1 MPQILDCS
9 NPGGGVYPSPPPS
22 LVARAGRL
30 LARRKRLS
38 PPKRSQDALKTLQ
51 DAPKAFP
58 WHSKTPSGYQTV
70 GKTPKSFPRRPK
82 TPPRRGPNG
91 FWNWRKFKNRCKYLL
106 HLRLRFANDSKT
118 NLPLKFG
125 PFETLKYSIS
135 VVFNWF
141 WDVLRG
147 LNTSECKICLIS

>member
-1 MPQILDCS
+1 MFLMFLMFLALKMFTLFFHGVFHARIRGGFPRRISETDFELNSLKIESPTPSPPKPCVSWRVKPRYNFTIPPMPQILDCS

-58 WHSKTPSGYQTV
+58 
-70 GKTPKSFPRRPK
+70 
-82 TPPRRGPNG
+82 
-91 FWNWRKFKNRCKYLL
+91 
-106 HLRLRFANDSKT
+106 
-118 NLPLKFG
+118 
-125 PFETLKYSIS
+125 
-135 VVFNWF
+135 
-141 WDVLRG
+141 
-147 LNTSECKICLIS
+147 